1 MNTLLIISTIL
12 CFGYIIVTKILT
24 PSLTC
29 ISETWY
35 HYKYGFTAWC
45 WASAFTVL
53 PIMLEKT
60 ETENWQ
66 FLGFLSCTA
75 LMVLGMF
82 PRYQENEKIQHYTC
96 ALIAG
101 LLAIIWTMF
110 FTVWWAGLVVLVIL
124 VGVYF
129 ILSLW
134 YTEVLGLL
142 TLYIL
147 LFLF

>member
-1 MNTLLIISTIL
+1 
-12 CFGYIIVTKILT
+12 
-24 PSLTC
+24 
-29 ISETWY
+29 
-35 HYKYGFTAWC
+35 
-45 WASAFTVL
+45 
-53 PIMLEKT
+53 
-60 ETENWQ
+60 
-66 FLGFLSCTA
+66 
-75 LMVLGMF
+75 MF

-101 LLAIIWTMF
+101 LLAIVWTIF
-110 FTVWWAGLVVLVIL
+110 FTVWWAGLIVLAIL
-124 VGVYF
+124 VGAYF